1 MSVTAGLIARTYL
14 LRGTILWFLAR
25 TVSSTVMLLAHA
37 NASASST
44 RTSVVIIFVATILG
58 LAQTARLREGV
69 LLGNLGV
76 SRPELAAFFA
86 LPALAG
92 ELLIATTYAL
102 LA

>member
-1 MSVTAGLIARTYL
+1 MIVL
-14 LRGTILWFLAR
+14 
-25 TVSSTVMLLAHA
+25 
-37 NASASST
+37 
-44 RTSVVIIFVATILG
+44 VATGLG
-58 LAQTARLREGV
+58 YAQTARLREFA

-76 SRPELAAFFA
+76 SRAELAAFFA

>member
-1 MSVTAGLIARTYL
+1 MLHDTLITRTWVV
-14 LRGTILWFLAR
+14 RGAILWFLAR
-25 TVSSTVMLLAHA
+25 LVISAAIAAAGYNPFAISARSSA
-37 NASASST
+37 
-44 RTSVVIIFVATILG
+44 IIVLVATGLG
-58 LAQTARLREGV
+58 YAQTARLREFV

-76 SRPELAAFFA
+76 SRAELAAFFA